1 MCASLDCTH
10 SLPWPRVGQFIH
22 ICLRW
27 RQSSLFLSDLELGIA
42 YTTCFLQLFFFF
54 FHYYCFHGVICQSEI
69 SWELWSPFDF
79 AMWDKWLGGWACL
92 LCCAVW
98 VTGVSLLLCQSNIR
112 GCNVPALSETPNTSQ
127 WNDKPTWSR
136 LLLRHLR
143 NRQKIASAK
152 KIEAELVLLLENREL
167 HVVECVV

>member
-10 SLPWPRVGQFIH
+10 SLPWPCVGQFIH

-42 YTTCFLQLFFFF
+42 YTTCFLQLFFSFSIITVF
-54 FHYYCFHGVICQSEI
+54 TVWLVSQKSLGSHDLPLTLQCEI
-69 SWELWSPFDF
+69 SDWGDGPV
-79 AMWDKWLGGWACL
+79 
-92 LCCAVW
+92 CCAVW

-112 GCNVPALSETPNTSQ
+112 RCNVPALSETPNTSQ

-152 KIEAELVLLLENREL
+152 KIEAELVLLLENTEL